1 MRQIYPG
8 VFILDTV
15 QTPQYR
21 QSKAG
26 KYIDIYTNQ
35 RYENWQTSLKLAELE
50 YKKEFDVYTARQK
63 ALDSVTGEID
73 KDIEAQRRE
82 AVALEKELRGM
93 ALSQDKDVAAK
104 KTAAD
109 KYTVNQKVISA
120 RAAAR
125 DAAIRN
131 SDTYIPATLDKTS
144 VDATVGSASQAF
156 GKTSDWGNALAVID
170 NTQATKSG
178 VAESD
183 NERNYKTNKWVK
195 QEAAARG
202 MSPDAFIA
210 TAPDDVQDRLYAS
223 FTATAPDTTSGGSK
237 GVPASGPVAAGA
249 YSPTFYGIDPE
260 ALNILRNIEDRKGT
274 AYARTVAKEV
284 MGKDYKPGVKAGDD
298 GFKAGSVSEVE
309 ASRPTTTLRAPS
321 NSILDRA
328 RDIYGSQFES
338 LPNYERK
345 QEIDNA
351 QAYLNTFVQW
361 KLSKLPDTATSAD
374 INAAR
379 AEGIAAAVYYA
390 NHGKLPPAP
399 GKASKA
405 SKSAPS
411 APAVDSKKAVYAG
424 ILGTDGNYQINY
436 NAEEDG
442 NPATYTVVKGD
453 KPAVVYAEGTDEF
466 KLLEDRDKT
475 LKESAESIQDADYT
489 WKKNTEGGY
498 KTRSKW
504 VSNGLISE
512 YGPNTSAGMIVKEK
526 EAALPKPLMM
536 PEEAIPGEIDLGRG
550 RKIRDPNA
558 GVPKQ
563 EDLPKEKEFFTT
575 PEERQRKIRID
586 LFKRMELP
594 ELGAALESLPST
606 KDVPLTDK
614 QLEIK
619 PAAKPSL
626 KNVDTAAAA
635 REMLAGN
642 EMLAKP
648 KKAERLLSTTPVG
661 LFVNDLWDSNERL
674 DTPKDW
680 ISLREQVIRTYGNET
695 EKRDRALQLL
705 AYRKLA
711 SGREGKVTEE

>member
-73 KDIEAQRRE
+73 KDLEAQRKE
-82 AVALEKELRGM
+82 AISLEKELRGI
-93 ALSQDKDVAAK
+93 ALAQDKDFAAK

-109 KYTVNQKVISA
+109 RYQVGQKNTSA
-120 RAAAR
+120 RAEAYRQTITNQRPPANVDKTEL
-125 DAAIRN
+125 DAAVDGAVNVLANEKDAQKAFRN
-131 SDTYIPATLDKTS
+131 LKGSNVAKGVYETEEDTA
-144 VDATVGSASQAF
+144 
-156 GKTSDWGNALAVID
+156 
-170 NTQATKSG
+170 
-178 VAESD
+178 
-183 NERNYKTNKWVK
+183 YKTREFVR
-195 QEAAARG
+195 RG
-202 MSPDAFIA
+202 SERKGVTEDEFIA
-210 TAPDDVQDRLYAS
+210 SLPDDLQTEALLSYGAV
-223 FTATAPDTTSGGSK
+223 PDKKASK
-237 GVPASGPVAAGA
+237 GSSANAGTGTDG

-260 ALNILRNIEDRKGT
+260 AENILRNIEDRKGT

-284 MGKDYKPGVKAGDD
+284 MGKDYKPEAKAGDKD
-298 GFKAGSVSEVE
+298 WKAGSLNETD
-309 ASRPTTTLRAPS
+309 ASRPASLRAPKV
-321 NSILDRA
+321 NILDRA

-379 AEGIAAAVYYA
+379 AEGVQAAMYYA
-390 NHGKLPPAP
+390 KNGKLPPAP
-399 GKASKA
+399 GEASKA
-405 SKSAPS
+405 SRSAPS
-411 APAVDSKKAVYAG
+411 APAVDSKKAAYAG

-442 NPATYTVVKGD
+442 NPATYTVIKGD

-475 LKESAESIQDADYT
+475 LKESAESIPDADYT
-489 WKKNTEGGY
+489 WKKNVEGGY

-504 VSNGLISE
+504 QSEGLISE
-512 YGPNTSAGMIVKEK
+512 YGPNTSAGTIVKEK

-536 PEEAIPGEIDLGRG
+536 PEEAITGEIDLGKG
-550 RKIRDPNA
+550 RTVVDPNV
-558 GVPKQ
+558 G
-563 EDLPKEKEFFTT
+563 
-575 PEERQRKIRID
+575 
-586 LFKRMELP
+586 
-594 ELGAALESLPST
+594 LPSKDAFKEPT
-606 KDVPLTDK
+606 KPSLGSAAKLLPGFQEELDK
-614 QLEIK
+614 LPAKEPAASK
-619 PAAKPSL
+619 PAPKPSL
-626 KNVDTAAAA
+626 KNVDTTAAA